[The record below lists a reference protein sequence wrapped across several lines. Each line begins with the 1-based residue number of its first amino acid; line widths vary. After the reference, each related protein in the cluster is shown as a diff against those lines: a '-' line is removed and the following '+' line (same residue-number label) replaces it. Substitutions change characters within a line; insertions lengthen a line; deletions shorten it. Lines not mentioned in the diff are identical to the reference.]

1 MRVHL
6 QDVKPQ
12 RPDHAQP
19 KTRRAARRAAV
30 PADPVPAV
38 LPNVVIAVADT
49 GEVTVTIDDAPYAP
63 EPFAPAWRR
72 EDFARLIDQIT
83 DQRHSA
89 IRVEVRESDGTVFTD
104 IIAPARRHTP
114 EAAPDPQPASTPTAE
129 FVEFRGAGFVPGE
142 DVAVAV
148 VITHTDA
155 RHDGTA
161 RSLLDSV
168 QLDTS
173 PSREVILLG
182 RISGTLEIGRPR

>member
-1 MRVHL
+1 M
-6 QDVKPQ
+6 
-12 RPDHAQP
+12 
-19 KTRRAARRAAV
+19 

-49 GEVTVTIDDAPYAP
+49 GEVTVTIDDAPYTP
-63 EPFAPAWRR
+63 EPYAPAWRR

-104 IIAPARRHTP
+104 IIAPARRRTP
-114 EAAPDPQPASTPTAE
+114 EPAPDPHPAPAPAAE
-129 FVEFRGAGFVPGE
+129 LVEFRGAGFVPGE

-148 VITHTDA
+148 VIAHTDA
-155 RHDGTA
+155 SHDGTA
-161 RSLLDSV
+161 RCLLDSV